1 MDTIVTAV
9 SIVLSY
15 VEPVILLVGL
25 GSAIYMAYLV
35 WGDWD
40 YALAWYGSVWRLVA
54 LPISTLAFFLIIG
67 AIWHRFIQLPWYADL
82 GVLAGI
88 WLLSFI
94 ATLIYV
100 YYVGKNMP
108 DDPNKAAAIAA
119 MVRTPLLEAVWEAL
133 EADDFEKAYTLLKV
147 LAEEGNADAQNNLGI
162 LCECGL
168 GTDKSDTI
176 AEQWYRKAA
185 DQGHRNAQYE
195 LARIL
200 AADMM
205 FKSLAD
211 SAGEEKASERLLE
224 GCMWAYLAALKKHKD
239 AKKAVK
245 RIKNRMTRDQIKAS
259 KQMAVQRL
267 SNELTYKAK

>member
-1 MDTIVTAV
+1 MDTIV
-9 SIVLSY
+9 

-25 GSAIYMAYLV
+25 GMAVGIAYLV
-35 WGDWD
+35 WEDWD
-40 YALAWYGSVWRLVA
+40 YTLAWFGSVWQLVA
-54 LPISTLAFFLIIG
+54 ISIAFMAGFLIFG
-67 AIWHRFIQLPWYADL
+67 AIWHQFIQLPWYADL

-88 WLLSFI
+88 LLLSFI
-94 ATLIYV
+94 AWLIYL

-108 DDPNKAAAIAA
+108 DDPNKATAIAA
-119 MVRTPLLEAVWEAL
+119 MVRTPQLEAVWEAL
-133 EADDFEKAYTLLKV
+133 EADDFEKACALLKV

-168 GTDKSDTI
+168 GTDISDTI

-185 DQGHRNAQYE
+185 EQGHRNAQYE

-245 RIKNRMTRDQIKAS
+245 RIKKRMTRDQIKAS

-267 SNELTYKAK
+267 SNEMAYKGK